1 MEERVQDRK
10 QSGLLGLQRSLGIQ
24 DLSSP
29 EEDGLGQLAFVEGQG
44 GPAVGG
50 LLPRRERRAQQL
62 EEQLYLG
69 EHGQLSGQAG
79 LLVDGPVAE
88 FY

>member
-29 EEDGLGQLAFVEGQG
+29 EEDGLGELAFVESQG

-50 LLPRRERRAQQL
+50 LLGGNSIEKIWP
-62 EEQLYLG
+62 
-69 EHGQLSGQAG
+69 
-79 LLVDGPVAE
+79 
-88 FY
+88 